1 MELSFLVDALKSLLI
16 NYTSNNS
23 QIDES
28 LNDLFSS
35 LESKNL
41 NNEIENYAEFILL
54 ASSLFELKAKRMLPQ
69 EEEIEWM
76 DEVEVLKDKDLAF
89 ARLLQFKAFSEIGIA
104 LASKIK
110 YNENEIKSFKYYQ
123 TKNLFPK
130 PDVEYEINK
139 DKFNEVAIEVF
150 DRFKTIEGFKHIDK
164 DLPDLQKA
172 IDDLLQVVDK
182 RLNTSFES
190 ILNEVNT
197 EKEAIAFFLALLEA
211 VRWGF
216 VKASQNDDGIKIEK
230 IMNYKKVITAI
241 LLVSDGSVNHKY
253 FLENFN
259 ISNED
264 LVNIFDEINDELKE
278 KDYGFYIKYDG
289 KSSDLVTLSSIST
302 ELAEFKPPSVLRG
315 LSTPALE
322 TLSIVAYEQPVTK
335 LKVSEIRGVES
346 ESSLKT
352 LESRGLIEKSGYL
365 DVPGNPHLYI
375 TTNLFLEKMDI
386 SSIDDLPVLGE
397 YFSNLEE
404 E

>member
-190 ILNEVNT
+190 ILNDVNS

-216 VKASQNDDGIKIEK
+216 VKASQNDEGIKIEK
-230 IMNYKKVITAI
+230 NY
-241 LLVSDGSVNHKY
+241 
-253 FLENFN
+253 
-259 ISNED
+259 
-264 LVNIFDEINDELKE
+264 EL
-278 KDYGFYIKYDG
+278 
-289 KSSDLVTLSSIST
+289 
-302 ELAEFKPPSVLRG
+302 
-315 LSTPALE
+315 
-322 TLSIVAYEQPVTK
+322 
-335 LKVSEIRGVES
+335 
-346 ESSLKT
+346 
-352 LESRGLIEKSGYL
+352 
-365 DVPGNPHLYI
+365 
-375 TTNLFLEKMDI
+375 
-386 SSIDDLPVLGE
+386 
-397 YFSNLEE
+397 
-404 E
+404 

>member
-76 DEVEVLKDKDLAF
+76 DEVEILKDKDLAF

-216 VKASQNDDGIKIEK
+216 VKASQNEDGIKIEK
-230 IMNYKKVITAI
+230 NY
-241 LLVSDGSVNHKY
+241 
-253 FLENFN
+253 
-259 ISNED
+259 
-264 LVNIFDEINDELKE
+264 EL
-278 KDYGFYIKYDG
+278 
-289 KSSDLVTLSSIST
+289 
-302 ELAEFKPPSVLRG
+302 
-315 LSTPALE
+315 
-322 TLSIVAYEQPVTK
+322 
-335 LKVSEIRGVES
+335 
-346 ESSLKT
+346 
-352 LESRGLIEKSGYL
+352 
-365 DVPGNPHLYI
+365 
-375 TTNLFLEKMDI
+375 
-386 SSIDDLPVLGE
+386 
-397 YFSNLEE
+397 
-404 E
+404 

>member
-76 DEVEVLKDKDLAF
+76 DEGEVLKDKDLAF

-230 IMNYKKVITAI
+230 NY
-241 LLVSDGSVNHKY
+241 
-253 FLENFN
+253 
-259 ISNED
+259 
-264 LVNIFDEINDELKE
+264 EL
-278 KDYGFYIKYDG
+278 
-289 KSSDLVTLSSIST
+289 
-302 ELAEFKPPSVLRG
+302 
-315 LSTPALE
+315 
-322 TLSIVAYEQPVTK
+322 
-335 LKVSEIRGVES
+335 
-346 ESSLKT
+346 
-352 LESRGLIEKSGYL
+352 
-365 DVPGNPHLYI
+365 
-375 TTNLFLEKMDI
+375 
-386 SSIDDLPVLGE
+386 
-397 YFSNLEE
+397 
-404 E
+404 

>member
-104 LASKIK
+104 IASKIK

-216 VKASQNDDGIKIEK
+216 VKASQNDGGIKIEK
-230 IMNYKKVITAI
+230 NY
-241 LLVSDGSVNHKY
+241 
-253 FLENFN
+253 
-259 ISNED
+259 
-264 LVNIFDEINDELKE
+264 EL
-278 KDYGFYIKYDG
+278 
-289 KSSDLVTLSSIST
+289 
-302 ELAEFKPPSVLRG
+302 
-315 LSTPALE
+315 
-322 TLSIVAYEQPVTK
+322 
-335 LKVSEIRGVES
+335 
-346 ESSLKT
+346 
-352 LESRGLIEKSGYL
+352 
-365 DVPGNPHLYI
+365 
-375 TTNLFLEKMDI
+375 
-386 SSIDDLPVLGE
+386 
-397 YFSNLEE
+397 
-404 E
+404 

>member
-139 DKFNEVAIEVF
+139 EKFNEVAIEVF
-150 DRFKTIEGFKHIDK
+150 ERFKTIEGFKHIDK

-190 ILNEVNT
+190 ILNEVDT

-216 VKASQNDDGIKIEK
+216 VKASQNDEGIKIEK
-230 IMNYKKVITAI
+230 NY
-241 LLVSDGSVNHKY
+241 
-253 FLENFN
+253 
-259 ISNED
+259 
-264 LVNIFDEINDELKE
+264 EL
-278 KDYGFYIKYDG
+278 
-289 KSSDLVTLSSIST
+289 
-302 ELAEFKPPSVLRG
+302 
-315 LSTPALE
+315 
-322 TLSIVAYEQPVTK
+322 
-335 LKVSEIRGVES
+335 
-346 ESSLKT
+346 
-352 LESRGLIEKSGYL
+352 
-365 DVPGNPHLYI
+365 
-375 TTNLFLEKMDI
+375 
-386 SSIDDLPVLGE
+386 
-397 YFSNLEE
+397 
-404 E
+404 

>member
-172 IDDLLQVVDK
+172 IDDLLQVIDK

-230 IMNYKKVITAI
+230 NY
-241 LLVSDGSVNHKY
+241 
-253 FLENFN
+253 
-259 ISNED
+259 
-264 LVNIFDEINDELKE
+264 EL
-278 KDYGFYIKYDG
+278 
-289 KSSDLVTLSSIST
+289 
-302 ELAEFKPPSVLRG
+302 
-315 LSTPALE
+315 
-322 TLSIVAYEQPVTK
+322 
-335 LKVSEIRGVES
+335 
-346 ESSLKT
+346 
-352 LESRGLIEKSGYL
+352 
-365 DVPGNPHLYI
+365 
-375 TTNLFLEKMDI
+375 
-386 SSIDDLPVLGE
+386 
-397 YFSNLEE
+397 
-404 E
+404 

>member
-110 YNENEIKSFKYYQ
+110 YNENEINSFKYYQ

-139 DKFNEVAIEVF
+139 DKFIEVAIEVF

-216 VKASQNDDGIKIEK
+216 VKASQNDDSIKIEK
-230 IMNYKKVITAI
+230 NY
-241 LLVSDGSVNHKY
+241 
-253 FLENFN
+253 
-259 ISNED
+259 
-264 LVNIFDEINDELKE
+264 EL
-278 KDYGFYIKYDG
+278 
-289 KSSDLVTLSSIST
+289 
-302 ELAEFKPPSVLRG
+302 
-315 LSTPALE
+315 
-322 TLSIVAYEQPVTK
+322 
-335 LKVSEIRGVES
+335 
-346 ESSLKT
+346 
-352 LESRGLIEKSGYL
+352 
-365 DVPGNPHLYI
+365 
-375 TTNLFLEKMDI
+375 
-386 SSIDDLPVLGE
+386 
-397 YFSNLEE
+397 
-404 E
+404 

>member
-197 EKEAIAFFLALLEA
+197 EKEAISFFLALLEA

-230 IMNYKKVITAI
+230 NY
-241 LLVSDGSVNHKY
+241 
-253 FLENFN
+253 
-259 ISNED
+259 
-264 LVNIFDEINDELKE
+264 EL
-278 KDYGFYIKYDG
+278 
-289 KSSDLVTLSSIST
+289 
-302 ELAEFKPPSVLRG
+302 
-315 LSTPALE
+315 
-322 TLSIVAYEQPVTK
+322 
-335 LKVSEIRGVES
+335 
-346 ESSLKT
+346 
-352 LESRGLIEKSGYL
+352 
-365 DVPGNPHLYI
+365 
-375 TTNLFLEKMDI
+375 
-386 SSIDDLPVLGE
+386 
-397 YFSNLEE
+397 
-404 E
+404 

>member
-1 MELSFLVDALKSLLI
+1 MELSFLLDALKSLLI

-139 DKFNEVAIEVF
+139 DKFNEVSIEVF
-150 DRFKTIEGFKHIDK
+150 DRYKTIEGFKHIDK

-190 ILNEVNT
+190 ILNDVKS
-197 EKEAIAFFLALLEA
+197 EKEAVAFFLALLEA

-216 VKASQNDDGIKIEK
+216 VKASQNDEGIKIEK
-230 IMNYKKVITAI
+230 NY
-241 LLVSDGSVNHKY
+241 
-253 FLENFN
+253 
-259 ISNED
+259 
-264 LVNIFDEINDELKE
+264 EL
-278 KDYGFYIKYDG
+278 
-289 KSSDLVTLSSIST
+289 
-302 ELAEFKPPSVLRG
+302 
-315 LSTPALE
+315 
-322 TLSIVAYEQPVTK
+322 
-335 LKVSEIRGVES
+335 
-346 ESSLKT
+346 
-352 LESRGLIEKSGYL
+352 
-365 DVPGNPHLYI
+365 
-375 TTNLFLEKMDI
+375 
-386 SSIDDLPVLGE
+386 
-397 YFSNLEE
+397 
-404 E
+404 

>member
-28 LNDLFSS
+28 LNNLFSS

-150 DRFKTIEGFKHIDK
+150 ERFKTIEGFKHIDK

-230 IMNYKKVITAI
+230 NY
-241 LLVSDGSVNHKY
+241 
-253 FLENFN
+253 
-259 ISNED
+259 
-264 LVNIFDEINDELKE
+264 EL
-278 KDYGFYIKYDG
+278 
-289 KSSDLVTLSSIST
+289 
-302 ELAEFKPPSVLRG
+302 
-315 LSTPALE
+315 
-322 TLSIVAYEQPVTK
+322 
-335 LKVSEIRGVES
+335 
-346 ESSLKT
+346 
-352 LESRGLIEKSGYL
+352 
-365 DVPGNPHLYI
+365 
-375 TTNLFLEKMDI
+375 
-386 SSIDDLPVLGE
+386 
-397 YFSNLEE
+397 
-404 E
+404 

>member
-35 LESKNL
+35 LETKNL

-139 DKFNEVAIEVF
+139 NKFNEVAIEVF

-190 ILNEVNT
+190 IINEVNT

-216 VKASQNDDGIKIEK
+216 VKASQNDEGIKIEK
-230 IMNYKKVITAI
+230 NY
-241 LLVSDGSVNHKY
+241 
-253 FLENFN
+253 
-259 ISNED
+259 
-264 LVNIFDEINDELKE
+264 EL
-278 KDYGFYIKYDG
+278 
-289 KSSDLVTLSSIST
+289 
-302 ELAEFKPPSVLRG
+302 
-315 LSTPALE
+315 
-322 TLSIVAYEQPVTK
+322 
-335 LKVSEIRGVES
+335 
-346 ESSLKT
+346 
-352 LESRGLIEKSGYL
+352 
-365 DVPGNPHLYI
+365 
-375 TTNLFLEKMDI
+375 
-386 SSIDDLPVLGE
+386 
-397 YFSNLEE
+397 
-404 E
+404 

>member
-190 ILNEVNT
+190 ILNELNT

-230 IMNYKKVITAI
+230 NY
-241 LLVSDGSVNHKY
+241 
-253 FLENFN
+253 
-259 ISNED
+259 
-264 LVNIFDEINDELKE
+264 EL
-278 KDYGFYIKYDG
+278 
-289 KSSDLVTLSSIST
+289 
-302 ELAEFKPPSVLRG
+302 
-315 LSTPALE
+315 
-322 TLSIVAYEQPVTK
+322 
-335 LKVSEIRGVES
+335 
-346 ESSLKT
+346 
-352 LESRGLIEKSGYL
+352 
-365 DVPGNPHLYI
+365 
-375 TTNLFLEKMDI
+375 
-386 SSIDDLPVLGE
+386 
-397 YFSNLEE
+397 
-404 E
+404 

>member
-1 MELSFLVDALKSLLI
+1 MELSFLLDALKSLLI

-150 DRFKTIEGFKHIDK
+150 DRYKTIEGFKHIDK

-172 IDDLLQVVDK
+172 IDDLLQVVDT

-216 VKASQNDDGIKIEK
+216 VKASQNDEGIKIEK
-230 IMNYKKVITAI
+230 NY
-241 LLVSDGSVNHKY
+241 
-253 FLENFN
+253 
-259 ISNED
+259 
-264 LVNIFDEINDELKE
+264 EL
-278 KDYGFYIKYDG
+278 
-289 KSSDLVTLSSIST
+289 
-302 ELAEFKPPSVLRG
+302 
-315 LSTPALE
+315 
-322 TLSIVAYEQPVTK
+322 
-335 LKVSEIRGVES
+335 
-346 ESSLKT
+346 
-352 LESRGLIEKSGYL
+352 
-365 DVPGNPHLYI
+365 
-375 TTNLFLEKMDI
+375 
-386 SSIDDLPVLGE
+386 
-397 YFSNLEE
+397 
-404 E
+404 

>member
-23 QIDES
+23 QIDEN

-76 DEVEVLKDKDLAF
+76 DEVEILKDKDLAF

-139 DKFNEVAIEVF
+139 NKFNEVAIEVF

-230 IMNYKKVITAI
+230 NY
-241 LLVSDGSVNHKY
+241 
-253 FLENFN
+253 
-259 ISNED
+259 
-264 LVNIFDEINDELKE
+264 EL
-278 KDYGFYIKYDG
+278 
-289 KSSDLVTLSSIST
+289 
-302 ELAEFKPPSVLRG
+302 
-315 LSTPALE
+315 
-322 TLSIVAYEQPVTK
+322 
-335 LKVSEIRGVES
+335 
-346 ESSLKT
+346 
-352 LESRGLIEKSGYL
+352 
-365 DVPGNPHLYI
+365 
-375 TTNLFLEKMDI
+375 
-386 SSIDDLPVLGE
+386 
-397 YFSNLEE
+397 
-404 E
+404 

>member
-1 MELSFLVDALKSLLI
+1 MELSFLVDELKSLLI

-130 PDVEYEINK
+130 PDIEYEINK
-139 DKFNEVAIEVF
+139 NKFNEVAIEVF

-230 IMNYKKVITAI
+230 NY
-241 LLVSDGSVNHKY
+241 
-253 FLENFN
+253 
-259 ISNED
+259 
-264 LVNIFDEINDELKE
+264 EL
-278 KDYGFYIKYDG
+278 
-289 KSSDLVTLSSIST
+289 
-302 ELAEFKPPSVLRG
+302 
-315 LSTPALE
+315 
-322 TLSIVAYEQPVTK
+322 
-335 LKVSEIRGVES
+335 
-346 ESSLKT
+346 
-352 LESRGLIEKSGYL
+352 
-365 DVPGNPHLYI
+365 
-375 TTNLFLEKMDI
+375 
-386 SSIDDLPVLGE
+386 
-397 YFSNLEE
+397 
-404 E
+404 

>member
-28 LNDLFSS
+28 LNNLFSS

-139 DKFNEVAIEVF
+139 NKFNEVAIEVF

-230 IMNYKKVITAI
+230 NY
-241 LLVSDGSVNHKY
+241 
-253 FLENFN
+253 
-259 ISNED
+259 
-264 LVNIFDEINDELKE
+264 EL
-278 KDYGFYIKYDG
+278 
-289 KSSDLVTLSSIST
+289 
-302 ELAEFKPPSVLRG
+302 
-315 LSTPALE
+315 
-322 TLSIVAYEQPVTK
+322 
-335 LKVSEIRGVES
+335 
-346 ESSLKT
+346 
-352 LESRGLIEKSGYL
+352 
-365 DVPGNPHLYI
+365 
-375 TTNLFLEKMDI
+375 
-386 SSIDDLPVLGE
+386 
-397 YFSNLEE
+397 
-404 E
+404 

>member
-216 VKASQNDDGIKIEK
+216 VKASQNDDGIKIDK
-230 IMNYKKVITAI
+230 NY
-241 LLVSDGSVNHKY
+241 
-253 FLENFN
+253 
-259 ISNED
+259 
-264 LVNIFDEINDELKE
+264 EL
-278 KDYGFYIKYDG
+278 
-289 KSSDLVTLSSIST
+289 
-302 ELAEFKPPSVLRG
+302 
-315 LSTPALE
+315 
-322 TLSIVAYEQPVTK
+322 
-335 LKVSEIRGVES
+335 
-346 ESSLKT
+346 
-352 LESRGLIEKSGYL
+352 
-365 DVPGNPHLYI
+365 
-375 TTNLFLEKMDI
+375 
-386 SSIDDLPVLGE
+386 
-397 YFSNLEE
+397 
-404 E
+404 

>member
-123 TKNLFPK
+123 TQNLCPK
-130 PDVEYEINK
+130 PDVKYDINK

-216 VKASQNDDGIKIEK
+216 VKASQNDDGIKIDK
-230 IMNYKKVITAI
+230 NY
-241 LLVSDGSVNHKY
+241 
-253 FLENFN
+253 
-259 ISNED
+259 
-264 LVNIFDEINDELKE
+264 EL
-278 KDYGFYIKYDG
+278 
-289 KSSDLVTLSSIST
+289 
-302 ELAEFKPPSVLRG
+302 
-315 LSTPALE
+315 
-322 TLSIVAYEQPVTK
+322 
-335 LKVSEIRGVES
+335 
-346 ESSLKT
+346 
-352 LESRGLIEKSGYL
+352 
-365 DVPGNPHLYI
+365 
-375 TTNLFLEKMDI
+375 
-386 SSIDDLPVLGE
+386 
-397 YFSNLEE
+397 
-404 E
+404 

>member
-104 LASKIK
+104 IASKIK

-139 DKFNEVAIEVF
+139 NKFNEVAIEVF

-216 VKASQNDDGIKIEK
+216 VKASQNDEGIKIEK
-230 IMNYKKVITAI
+230 NY
-241 LLVSDGSVNHKY
+241 
-253 FLENFN
+253 
-259 ISNED
+259 
-264 LVNIFDEINDELKE
+264 EL
-278 KDYGFYIKYDG
+278 
-289 KSSDLVTLSSIST
+289 
-302 ELAEFKPPSVLRG
+302 
-315 LSTPALE
+315 
-322 TLSIVAYEQPVTK
+322 
-335 LKVSEIRGVES
+335 
-346 ESSLKT
+346 
-352 LESRGLIEKSGYL
+352 
-365 DVPGNPHLYI
+365 
-375 TTNLFLEKMDI
+375 
-386 SSIDDLPVLGE
+386 
-397 YFSNLEE
+397 
-404 E
+404 

>member
-216 VKASQNDDGIKIEK
+216 VKASQNDECIKIEK
-230 IMNYKKVITAI
+230 NY
-241 LLVSDGSVNHKY
+241 
-253 FLENFN
+253 
-259 ISNED
+259 
-264 LVNIFDEINDELKE
+264 EL
-278 KDYGFYIKYDG
+278 
-289 KSSDLVTLSSIST
+289 
-302 ELAEFKPPSVLRG
+302 
-315 LSTPALE
+315 
-322 TLSIVAYEQPVTK
+322 
-335 LKVSEIRGVES
+335 
-346 ESSLKT
+346 
-352 LESRGLIEKSGYL
+352 
-365 DVPGNPHLYI
+365 
-375 TTNLFLEKMDI
+375 
-386 SSIDDLPVLGE
+386 
-397 YFSNLEE
+397 
-404 E
+404 

>member
-139 DKFNEVAIEVF
+139 DKFNEVAIEVY

-197 EKEAIAFFLALLEA
+197 NKEAIAFFLALLEA

-230 IMNYKKVITAI
+230 NY
-241 LLVSDGSVNHKY
+241 
-253 FLENFN
+253 
-259 ISNED
+259 
-264 LVNIFDEINDELKE
+264 EL
-278 KDYGFYIKYDG
+278 
-289 KSSDLVTLSSIST
+289 
-302 ELAEFKPPSVLRG
+302 
-315 LSTPALE
+315 
-322 TLSIVAYEQPVTK
+322 
-335 LKVSEIRGVES
+335 
-346 ESSLKT
+346 
-352 LESRGLIEKSGYL
+352 
-365 DVPGNPHLYI
+365 
-375 TTNLFLEKMDI
+375 
-386 SSIDDLPVLGE
+386 
-397 YFSNLEE
+397 
-404 E
+404 

>member
-139 DKFNEVAIEVF
+139 DKFNEVAIEVY

-190 ILNEVNT
+190 ILNDVNT

-216 VKASQNDDGIKIEK
+216 VKANQNDEGIKIEK
-230 IMNYKKVITAI
+230 NY
-241 LLVSDGSVNHKY
+241 
-253 FLENFN
+253 
-259 ISNED
+259 
-264 LVNIFDEINDELKE
+264 EL
-278 KDYGFYIKYDG
+278 
-289 KSSDLVTLSSIST
+289 
-302 ELAEFKPPSVLRG
+302 
-315 LSTPALE
+315 
-322 TLSIVAYEQPVTK
+322 
-335 LKVSEIRGVES
+335 
-346 ESSLKT
+346 
-352 LESRGLIEKSGYL
+352 
-365 DVPGNPHLYI
+365 
-375 TTNLFLEKMDI
+375 
-386 SSIDDLPVLGE
+386 
-397 YFSNLEE
+397 
-404 E
+404 

>member
-28 LNDLFSS
+28 LNNLFSS

-164 DLPDLQKA
+164 DLPDLQNA

-230 IMNYKKVITAI
+230 NY
-241 LLVSDGSVNHKY
+241 
-253 FLENFN
+253 
-259 ISNED
+259 
-264 LVNIFDEINDELKE
+264 EL
-278 KDYGFYIKYDG
+278 
-289 KSSDLVTLSSIST
+289 
-302 ELAEFKPPSVLRG
+302 
-315 LSTPALE
+315 
-322 TLSIVAYEQPVTK
+322 
-335 LKVSEIRGVES
+335 
-346 ESSLKT
+346 
-352 LESRGLIEKSGYL
+352 
-365 DVPGNPHLYI
+365 
-375 TTNLFLEKMDI
+375 
-386 SSIDDLPVLGE
+386 
-397 YFSNLEE
+397 
-404 E
+404 

>member
-16 NYTSNNS
+16 NCTSNNS

-230 IMNYKKVITAI
+230 NY
-241 LLVSDGSVNHKY
+241 
-253 FLENFN
+253 
-259 ISNED
+259 
-264 LVNIFDEINDELKE
+264 EL
-278 KDYGFYIKYDG
+278 
-289 KSSDLVTLSSIST
+289 
-302 ELAEFKPPSVLRG
+302 
-315 LSTPALE
+315 
-322 TLSIVAYEQPVTK
+322 
-335 LKVSEIRGVES
+335 
-346 ESSLKT
+346 
-352 LESRGLIEKSGYL
+352 
-365 DVPGNPHLYI
+365 
-375 TTNLFLEKMDI
+375 
-386 SSIDDLPVLGE
+386 
-397 YFSNLEE
+397 
-404 E
+404 

>member
-190 ILNEVNT
+190 ILNEVNS

-230 IMNYKKVITAI
+230 NY
-241 LLVSDGSVNHKY
+241 
-253 FLENFN
+253 
-259 ISNED
+259 
-264 LVNIFDEINDELKE
+264 EL
-278 KDYGFYIKYDG
+278 
-289 KSSDLVTLSSIST
+289 
-302 ELAEFKPPSVLRG
+302 
-315 LSTPALE
+315 
-322 TLSIVAYEQPVTK
+322 
-335 LKVSEIRGVES
+335 
-346 ESSLKT
+346 
-352 LESRGLIEKSGYL
+352 
-365 DVPGNPHLYI
+365 
-375 TTNLFLEKMDI
+375 
-386 SSIDDLPVLGE
+386 
-397 YFSNLEE
+397 
-404 E
+404 